1 MAAILMAATVFG
13 AFAQAPPKTAPQQG
27 PPPKNLTVRPDG
39 HVSANQDPTNPENF
53 EVHVVKQGDT
63 LSAIAG
69 EVLKNP
75 SLWPQLWEQ
84 NEHIINPHWIYPND
98 KILIRPVT
106 VVTEAKPPE
115 PEAAPQPAAAPEPP
129 PPAPQPEAAPEVE
142 SRPPSLPGFL
152 APPPPPPPEPGERT
166 FVLDER
172 RPTPEVKVD
181 DLYCSGFVR
190 IAPVS
195 RKLSVIAKF
204 DGSNGILATDSDYVY
219 LSQGSENGIAVGNVY
234 EVIRATKALTNP
246 NGHTKAERDLGMHY
260 LDIAYV
266 TVVLTQADF
275 SLARV
280 NRSCGDAIEVGDL
293 MLPFEPAPYPQPERP
308 RAFSPLMQATSGIA
322 GEIITTKTVLL
333 SFGSAFAGP
342 NIEAGVGG
350 TNLSVINRGMAGAGS
365 IVYISAGSDKS
376 VKPGDIF
383 IVYRPENVDR
393 RLFSYS
399 KDVKKLNGLRIAV
412 GEVVVLKVGER
423 ASSALVT
430 YSSDALSLGDSVER
444 R

>member
-1 MAAILMAATVFG
+1 MRIVLAVLFLAST
-13 AFAQAPPKTAPQQG
+13 AFAQNPPKAVPAQG

-39 HVSANQDPTNPENF
+39 HVSANQDPANPDNF
-53 EVHVVKQGDT
+53 EIRVVKQGDT

-75 SLWPQLWEQ
+75 RLWPQLWEQ

-106 VVTEAKPPE
+106 VVTEAKPPQTA
-115 PEAAPQPAAAPEPP
+115 PEAAGAAPEPP
-129 PPAPQPEAAPEVE
+129 APEPAPEAEAAVRTPF
-142 SRPPSLPGFL
+142 RPAFL
-152 APPPPPPPEPGERT
+152 VPPPPPPEPGERT

-172 RPTPEVKVD
+172 KPTPEVKVD

-190 IAPVS
+190 TTPVS
-195 RKLSVIAKF
+195 RKLTAIAKF
-204 DGSNGILATDSDYVY
+204 DASNGILATDSDYVY
-219 LSQGSENGIAVGNVY
+219 LSQGSEDGIVAGNAY
-234 EVIRATKALTNP
+234 EVIRATKSLMNP

-280 NRSCGDAIEVGDL
+280 NRGCGDAVEVGDI
-293 MLPFEPAPYPQPERP
+293 MLPFQPTAFPQPERP
-308 RAFSPLMQATSGIA
+308 RPFSPLMTTTSGIS
-322 GEIITTKTVLL
+322 GQIITTKTVLL
-333 SFGSAFAGP
+333 SFGSVFAGP
-342 NIEAGVGG
+342 NIQPGVEQSS
-350 TNLSVINRGMAGAGS
+350 LSVINRGIAGAGS
-365 IVYISAGSDKS
+365 IVYINVGTEKS
-376 VKPGDIF
+376 VKPGDVF
-383 IVYRPENVDR
+383 IAYRTENIDR

-399 KDVKKLNGLRIAV
+399 KEVNKLQGQRTAI
-412 GEVVVLKVGER
+412 GELIVLKVGEK

>member
-1 MAAILMAATVFG
+1 MRIVLATVLMASTALG
-13 AFAQAPPKTAPQQG
+13 QAPPKAVPLQG

-39 HVSANQDPTNPENF
+39 HVSANQDPANPDNF
-53 EVHVVKQGDT
+53 EVRVVKPGDT

-69 EVLKNP
+69 EVLKDP
-75 SLWPQLWEQ
+75 RVWPQLWEQ

-98 KILIRPVT
+98 KILIRHIT
-106 VVTEAKPPE
+106 VLTEAKPPE
-115 PEAAPQPAAAPEPP
+115 PAPEPAAP
-129 PPAPQPEAAPEVE
+129 APEAPPAPEPEV
-142 SRPPSLPGFL
+142 RQPSIPGFL
-152 APPPPPPPEPGERT
+152 VPLPPLPESVQRT

-172 RPTPEVKVD
+172 RPTPEVKLD

-190 IAPVS
+190 TAP
-195 RKLSVIAKF
+195 LSTKVNVTAKF
-204 DGSNGILATDSDYVY
+204 DASNGILATDRDYVY
-219 LSQGSENGIAVGNVY
+219 LSRGSEDGIVAGSTY
-234 EVIRATKALTNP
+234 EVVRATKTLMNP

-280 NRSCGDAIEVGDL
+280 TRSCGDAVEVGDIL
-293 MLPFEPAPYPQPERP
+293 LPFEATPFPQPQRP
-308 RAFSPLMQATSGIA
+308 RPFDPFMTTNSGIT
-322 GEIITTKTVLL
+322 GEVITTKTVLL

-342 NIEAGVGG
+342 NIQPGVEG
-350 TNLSVINRGMAGAGS
+350 TDLSVINRGMGGAGT
-365 IVYISAGSDKS
+365 IVYINAGAEKS
-376 VKPGDIF
+376 VKPGDLF
-383 IVYRPENVDR
+383 IAYRIESFDR

-399 KDVKKLNGLRIAV
+399 KDINKLRAQRTAIGELVVLRV
-412 GEVVVLKVGER
+412 GEK

-430 YSSDALSLGDSVER
+430 YSSDALSLGDFVER